1 MQKNQCAREI
11 EMSAAQSVTRLLNAT
26 VNERGRMR
34 HEATKR
40 IAPNTLVRP
49 DVYRR
54 KSTKLLENKTNVL
67 DKMLRNKQACTA
79 GYMSKNLR
87 LH

>member
-1 MQKNQCAREI
+1 
-11 EMSAAQSVTRLLNAT
+11 MSAAQSVTRLSNVT
-26 VNERGRMR
+26 VNELGRMR
-34 HEATKR
+34 HEATR
-40 IAPNTLVRP
+40 RLARNTLVRP

-54 KSTKLLENKTNVL
+54 KSTKLLENKTNIL
-67 DKMLRNKQACTA
+67 EKMLRNKQACTA

>member
-11 EMSAAQSVTRLLNAT
+11 EMGAAQLITRLSTAT

-40 IAPNTLVRP
+40 IAHSAKYFSAAWCLQTQKYKASWEQNE
-49 DVYRR
+49 YFR
-54 KSTKLLENKTNVL
+54 K
-67 DKMLRNKQACTA
+67 DA
-79 GYMSKNLR
+79 SK
-87 LH
+87 